1 MNKIKVAIVEDNN
14 MMRFMLLN
22 FLNKH
27 FEVNAFENGLV
38 FFEWL
43 ENAEIPD
50 LVVTDISMPEMNGFE
65 LTASLKSSQLFKN
78 IAVMVL
84 SGLDESQDRIK
95 CLQLG
100 AEDYLMKPF
109 NPEELLVKINKYMKN
124 KSSYEKTSNVV
135 YQSK

>member
-14 MMRFMLLN
+14 IMRYMLLN
-22 FLNKH
+22 LLNEH
-27 FEVNAFENGLV
+27 FEVHAFEGGLP

-43 ENAEIPD
+43 ENTEIPD

-65 LTASLKSSQLFKN
+65 LTANLKNSQLFKN
-78 IAVMVL
+78 ITVIVL
-84 SGLDESQDRIK
+84 SGLDDSQDRIK

-109 NPEELLVKINKYMKN
+109 NPEELLVKIQKHIKN
-124 KSSYEKTSNVV
+124 KSDYEQASSVLH
-135 YQSK
+135 QSK